1 MTYGQYMELWV
12 VLYMNKDIPSNAVP
26 LTKQDYERKVN
37 AIKGSHEHRKQN
49 THMNKE

>member
-1 MTYGQYMELWV
+1 MKLEMTYRQYMELWL

-49 THMNKE
+49 H